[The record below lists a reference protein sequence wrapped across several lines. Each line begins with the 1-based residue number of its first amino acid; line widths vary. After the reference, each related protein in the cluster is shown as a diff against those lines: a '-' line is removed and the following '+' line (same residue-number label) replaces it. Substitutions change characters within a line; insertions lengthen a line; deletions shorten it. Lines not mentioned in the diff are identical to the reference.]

1 MECILCGDFL
11 LDLVG
16 SAVIPDEPSNKAV
29 VELVDQNSYII
40 DLKTGFEP
48 QKSMVISQH
57 DGSRPPKAVQG

>member
-29 VELVDQNSYII
+29 VELFDQNSYII

-48 QKSMVISQH
+48 QKSMVIS
-57 DGSRPPKAVQG
+57 